1 MTGIHRLWLEHKIQ
15 ETLSEAKE
23 LARLLGKYV
32 TPADALCAF
41 IVLEED

>member
-32 TPADALCAF
+32 TAGDALCAF

>member
-1 MTGIHRLWLEHKIQ
+1 MTSIHRLWLEHKIS

-23 LARLLGKYV
+23 LARILGKYV
-32 TPADALCAF
+32 TAGDALCAF